1 MRFSSFLPASIALL
15 LTAAACSQAQTDQTA
30 TTPANATASADPGQ
44 DQQPGG
50 KKKKGKGGDRHK
62 DKEAAAQIPGLRQ
75 VGSLKNVVPES
86 SGLCL
91 ADQPGTYFSFGDE
104 GNDATLY
111 RLGATGK
118 LLGTLALGTTN
129 TDWESLSRDDQGNY
143 FVGDCG
149 NNENDRRDLVIHRF
163 RPAQPRQVA
172 DIKFKY
178 PDQTEFPPEQK
189 KARNFDCEASLW
201 HGGRVWLFSK
211 DRGADATSKVY
222 TVPDQPGSYTA
233 QLVTKLA
240 IPGQV
245 TDAALRPDGHR
256 LVLLGRGELFV
267 LDGDSWEDLL
277 KATPRQVSLAGAGQ
291 TEGAVFKDANTLL
304 ISTEQGSFYE
314 FKLPF

>member
-1 MRFSSFLPASIALL
+1 MTSPLFLL
-15 LTAAACSQAQTDQTA
+15 LVVSLSAACSQAQTDQTTT
-30 TTPANATASADPGQ
+30 TTPADTAPTAASNQ
-44 DQQPGG
+44 DQQPGS
-50 KKKKGKGGDRHK
+50 KKKKGKGGDRRK
-62 DKEAAAQIPGLRQ
+62 DKNAAAQIPGLRK

-86 SGLCL
+86 SGLCP

-111 RLGATGK
+111 RLSATGQ
-118 LLGTLALGTTN
+118 LRGTLTLGTTN
-129 TDWESLSRDDQGNY
+129 TDWESLSRDNQGNY

-149 NNENDRRDLVIHRF
+149 NNGNDRRNLVIHRF
-163 RPAQPRQVA
+163 RPEKPRQVA

-201 HGGRVWLFSK
+201 NSGRVWLFSK

-222 TVPDQPGSYTA
+222 SVPDQPGNYTA

-267 LDGDSWEDLL
+267 LDGDSWDDIL

-291 TEGAVFKDANTLL
+291 TEGAVFKDANTLI
-304 ISTEQGSFYE
+304 ISTEQGGFYE
-314 FKLPF
+314 FTLPF